1 MLVEVW
7 SDVICPWCYIGKRR
21 LEAALEQW
29 DGTDEVEI
37 VYRPFQ
43 LDPRARA
50 EPTPVADAYARKFGG
65 TQRAE
70 AIMEHLTEVAAAE
83 GLEFHLDRA
92 LRANT
97 LDAHRVLA
105 WAEPLGLQA
114 ELKERLMHAYF
125 SEGANVA
132 DHATLARLAGE
143 VGLDAE
149 AAAQMLAS
157 DEGAL
162 EVAEGLARAEE
173 LGITAVPTYVF
184 NGAVGVP
191 GAQDPDVFIRVL
203 DRVVARG

>member
-21 LEAALEQW
+21 FEAALAQW
-29 DGTDEVEI
+29 NGTDEVEI

-65 TQRAE
+65 SQRAA
-70 AIMEHLTEVAAAE
+70 AIMEHLTQAAAE
-83 GLEFHLDRA
+83 VGLEFHLDRA

-97 LDAHRVLA
+97 LDAHRLLA
-105 WAEPLGLQA
+105 WAEPLGLQS

-132 DHATLARLAGE
+132 DRATLAKLAGE
-143 VGLDAE
+143 VGLDQE
-149 AAAQMLAS
+149 AAAEALIS
-157 DEGAL
+157 GAFAA
-162 EVAEGLARAEE
+162 EVAAGLARAEE

>member
-21 LEAALEQW
+21 FEAALAQW
-29 DGTDEVEI
+29 NGTDEVQI

-65 TQRAE
+65 PERAA
-70 AIMEHLTEVAAAE
+70 AIMEHLTEAAAE
-83 GLEFHLDRA
+83 VGLEFHLDRA

-97 LDAHRVLA
+97 LDAHRLLA
-105 WAEPLGLQA
+105 WAEPLGLQG
-114 ELKERLMHAYF
+114 ELKEGLMHAYF

-143 VGLDAE
+143 VGLDRDAAAE
-149 AAAQMLAS
+149 ALAS
-157 DEGAL
+157 GACAA
-162 EVAEGLARAEE
+162 EVTAGLAQAEE

-191 GAQDPDVFIRVL
+191 GAQDPDVFVRVL